1 MTLQGDHIPSRLL
14 LTVLRV
20 FISKQVCNYI
30 ESQENYAWPHNRE
43 RENGLKEN
51 IINTRSL
58 SSCIVSGSY
67 LFHCYWEWY

>member
-51 IINTRSL
+51 KRRCRRPKSEVLVGWTR
-58 SSCIVSGSY
+58 VMGR
-67 LFHCYWEWY
+67 